1 MSHRIFT
8 MSNFNSS
15 KDFADFCVIICFEN
29 FDFQKEKGN
38 LFIMFRCQPGFTLR
52 KIKDTCYLLP
62 YGQQIA
68 DQKKGFVLNDT
79 SVFLWNA
86 LQHNEGASPRQLTEL
101 LVRTYQL
108 DETLFPEFL
117 NDVKDFLVQLTGL
130 GMITEDLHL
139 ISSQPSASIIIA
151 GIPIKLYGPEELFS
165 ECFKPFY
172 KDFSDNAEQNI
183 ELVTAPPASRYY
195 EQILL
200 QNSEMTIFEN
210 SDRYIVLFPQMKN
223 IYEAHMLKDG
233 SYVRIYCNS
242 LATDLNIENLFHAI
256 RLFFLFIA
264 QKKGLFAIHSASIL
278 YQEKAWLFSGHSGMG
293 KSTHTALWHELWDI
307 PYLNGDLNLLGLQ
320 DDHIIVYG
328 IPWCGTSGIFTTRQ
342 YELGG
347 IVLLG
352 RDTQTDHLE
361 ELSPS
366 EKILRVMQRMISP
379 SWKELQLSQNL
390 SFAEEIADHVPVL
403 HFLCTKNP
411 SAAHTMKAAIDQL
424 EDLQ

>member
-1 MSHRIFT
+1 
-8 MSNFNSS
+8 
-15 KDFADFCVIICFEN
+15 
-29 FDFQKEKGN
+29 
-38 LFIMFRCQPGFTLR
+38 MFRCQPGFTLR

-86 LQHNEGASPRQLTEL
+86 LQHNEGASPRQLTDL

-108 DETLFPEFL
+108 DETLFPELL

-139 ISSQPSASIIIA
+139 ISSQPSASMIIA

-233 SYVRIYCNS
+233 SYVRIYCNP

-256 RLFFLFIA
+256 RLFFLFLA
-264 QKKGLFAIHSASIL
+264 QKNGLFAIHSASIL
-278 YQEKAWLFSGHSGMG
+278 YQKKAWLFSGHSGMG

-328 IPWCGTSGIFTTRQ
+328 IPWCGTSRIFTTRQ

-361 ELSPS
+361 ELLPS

-379 SWKELQLSQNL
+379 AWKELQLSQNL
-390 SFAEEIADHVPVL
+390 SFAEKIAEHVPVL

>member
-1 MSHRIFT
+1 
-8 MSNFNSS
+8 
-15 KDFADFCVIICFEN
+15 
-29 FDFQKEKGN
+29 
-38 LFIMFRCQPGFTLR
+38 MFRCQPGFTLR

-86 LQHNEGASPRQLTEL
+86 LQHNEGASPRQLTDL

-108 DETLFPEFL
+108 DETLFPELL

-139 ISSQPSASIIIA
+139 ISSQPSASMIIA

-233 SYVRIYCNS
+233 SYVRIYCNP

-256 RLFFLFIA
+256 RLFFLFLA
-264 QKKGLFAIHSASIL
+264 QKNGLFAIHSASIL
-278 YQEKAWLFSGHSGMG
+278 YQKKAWLFSGHSGMG

-424 EDLQ
+424 EELQ

>member
-1 MSHRIFT
+1 
-8 MSNFNSS
+8 
-15 KDFADFCVIICFEN
+15 
-29 FDFQKEKGN
+29 
-38 LFIMFRCQPGFTLR
+38 MFRCQPGFTLR

-86 LQHNEGASPRQLTEL
+86 LQHNEGASPRQLTDL

-108 DETLFPEFL
+108 DETLFPELL

-139 ISSQPSASIIIA
+139 ISSQPSASMIIA
-151 GIPIKLYGPEELFS
+151 GIPIKLYGPEELLS

-233 SYVRIYCNS
+233 SYVRIYCNP

-256 RLFFLFIA
+256 RLFFLFLA
-264 QKKGLFAIHSASIL
+264 QKNGLFAIHSASIL
-278 YQEKAWLFSGHSGMG
+278 YQKKAWLFSGHSGMG

>member
-1 MSHRIFT
+1 
-8 MSNFNSS
+8 
-15 KDFADFCVIICFEN
+15 
-29 FDFQKEKGN
+29 
-38 LFIMFRCQPGFTLR
+38 MFRCQPGFTLR

-68 DQKKGFVLNDT
+68 DQKKGFVLNNT

-130 GMITEDLHL
+130 GMITEDFHL
-139 ISSQPSASIIIA
+139 ISSQPSASMIIA

>member
-1 MSHRIFT
+1 
-8 MSNFNSS
+8 
-15 KDFADFCVIICFEN
+15 
-29 FDFQKEKGN
+29 
-38 LFIMFRCQPGFTLR
+38 MFRCQPGFTLR

-86 LQHNEGASPRQLTEL
+86 LQHNEGASPRQLTDL

-108 DETLFPEFL
+108 DETLFPELL

-139 ISSQPSASIIIA
+139 ISSQPSASMIIA

-233 SYVRIYCNS
+233 SYVRIYCNP

-256 RLFFLFIA
+256 RLFFLFLA
-264 QKKGLFAIHSASIL
+264 QKNGLFAIHSASIL
-278 YQEKAWLFSGHSGMG
+278 YQKKAWLFSGHSGMG

-411 SAAHTMKAAIDQL
+411 SAAYTMKNAIDL
-424 EDLQ
+424 RRSCNEK

>member
-1 MSHRIFT
+1 
-8 MSNFNSS
+8 
-15 KDFADFCVIICFEN
+15 
-29 FDFQKEKGN
+29 
-38 LFIMFRCQPGFTLR
+38 MFRCQPGFTLR

-86 LQHNEGASPRQLTEL
+86 LQHNEGASPWQLTDL

-108 DETLFPEFL
+108 DETLFPELL

-233 SYVRIYCNS
+233 SYVRIYCNP

-256 RLFFLFIA
+256 RLFFLFLA
-264 QKKGLFAIHSASIL
+264 QKNGLFAIHSASIL
-278 YQEKAWLFSGHSGMG
+278 YQKKAWLFSGHSGMG

-328 IPWCGTSGIFTTRQ
+328 IPWCGTSRIFTTRQ

-361 ELSPS
+361 ELLPS

-379 SWKELQLSQNL
+379 AWKELQLSQNL
-390 SFAEEIADHVPVL
+390 SFAEKIAEHVPVL

>member
-1 MSHRIFT
+1 
-8 MSNFNSS
+8 
-15 KDFADFCVIICFEN
+15 
-29 FDFQKEKGN
+29 
-38 LFIMFRCQPGFTLR
+38 MFRCQPGFTLR

-130 GMITEDLHL
+130 GMITEDFHL
-139 ISSQPSASIIIA
+139 ISSQPSASMIIA

-293 KSTHTALWHELWDI
+293 KSTHTALWHELLDI

>member
-1 MSHRIFT
+1 

-130 GMITEDLHL
+130 GMITEDFHL
-139 ISSQPSASIIIA
+139 ISSQPSASMIIA

>member
-1 MSHRIFT
+1 
-8 MSNFNSS
+8 
-15 KDFADFCVIICFEN
+15 
-29 FDFQKEKGN
+29 
-38 LFIMFRCQPGFTLR
+38 MFRCQPGFTLR

-130 GMITEDLHL
+130 GMITEDFHL
-139 ISSQPSASIIIA
+139 ISSQPSASMIIA

>member
-1 MSHRIFT
+1 
-8 MSNFNSS
+8 
-15 KDFADFCVIICFEN
+15 
-29 FDFQKEKGN
+29 
-38 LFIMFRCQPGFTLR
+38 MFRCQPGFTLR

-86 LQHNEGASPRQLTEL
+86 LQHNEGASPRQLTDL

-108 DETLFPEFL
+108 DETLFPELL

-139 ISSQPSASIIIA
+139 ISSQPSASMIIA

-233 SYVRIYCNS
+233 SYIRIYCNP

-256 RLFFLFIA
+256 RLFFLFLA
-264 QKKGLFAIHSASIL
+264 QKNGLFAIHSASIL
-278 YQEKAWLFSGHSGMG
+278 YQKKAWLFSGHSGMG

-328 IPWCGTSGIFTTRQ
+328 IPWCGTSRIFTTRQ

-361 ELSPS
+361 ELLPS

-379 SWKELQLSQNL
+379 AWKELQLSQNL
-390 SFAEEIADHVPVL
+390 SFAEKIAEHVPVL

>member
-1 MSHRIFT
+1 
-8 MSNFNSS
+8 
-15 KDFADFCVIICFEN
+15 
-29 FDFQKEKGN
+29 
-38 LFIMFRCQPGFTLR
+38 MFRCQPGFTLR

>member
-1 MSHRIFT
+1 
-8 MSNFNSS
+8 
-15 KDFADFCVIICFEN
+15 
-29 FDFQKEKGN
+29 
-38 LFIMFRCQPGFTLR
+38 MFRCQPGFTLR

-139 ISSQPSASIIIA
+139 ISSQPSASMIIA

-233 SYVRIYCNS
+233 SYVRIYCNP

-256 RLFFLFIA
+256 RLFFLFLA

-390 SFAEEIADHVPVL
+390 SFAEKIAEHVPVL